1 MPIIYSLVTRGS
13 NVLAEYTGTSGNFTT
28 VTRRILEKIPPQDAK
43 MSYVYDRHIFHY
55 IVDDGI
61 TYLCMADEEFGRR
74 IPFAFLEDI
83 KNRFRATYGDRGKTA
98 IAYGMNT
105 DFSRVLQNQMDYY
118 SNNPSADRINRV
130 RGEIDEVKS
139 VMVHNIEK
147 VLERGERIELLVDKT
162 ENLNQNAFKF
172 KKASTQLKRSM
183 WWKNVKIM
191 IILIV
196 VILVVVYFIVAMAC
210 HGLLFQKCVKG
221 AKNIINTTTTSSTT
235 TAATTAATSTTDAA
249 TTSAAT
255 TAATS
260 ASTGAATT
268 DSGTT
273 STGKRSLLEFK
284 TKEKPGVGVARERLL
299 ASETA
304 RAARSQLEK
313 AARAVNPA
321 LVQGK
326 FVPHSARL
334 DLGKEAPRRV
344 APVA

>member
-13 NVLAEYTGTSGNFTT
+13 CVLAEYTGTSGNFTT

-74 IPFAFLEDI
+74 IPFAFLDDI

-183 WWKNVKIM
+183 WWKNIKIM
-191 IILIV
+191 IILIIV
-196 VILVVVYFIVAMAC
+196 VLVVVYFIVAMAC
-210 HGLLFQKCVKG
+210 HGLLFQRCVNK
-221 AKNIINTTTTSSTT
+221 AKDLVKTTTSN
-235 TAATTAATSTTDAA
+235 AA
-249 TTSAAT
+249 TTSAASTSAAST
-255 TAATS
+255 TTS
-260 ASTGAATT
+260 ASATTTNTATTSATSDSGGGTPTAGAAT
-268 DSGTT
+268 DGGTT
-273 STGKRSLLEFK
+273 TSVRGTRQLETVKRALSESGNFGSVR
-284 TKEKPGVGVARERLL
+284 PGGLARLVRTQLL
-299 ASETA
+299 AKSVA
-304 RAARSQLEK
+304 SKLK
-313 AARAVNPA
+313 SSLPI
-321 LVQGK
+321 
-326 FVPHSARL
+326 
-334 DLGKEAPRRV
+334 APQ
-344 APVA
+344 A

>member
-13 NVLAEYTGTSGNFTT
+13 CVLAEYTNTSGNFTT
-28 VTRRILEKIPPQDAK
+28 VTRRILEKIPPQDDK
-43 MSYVYDRHIFHY
+43 RSYGYDRYIFHY

-61 TYLCMADEEFGRR
+61 TYLCMADEETGRR

-105 DFSRVLQNQMDYY
+105 DFSRVLQNQMEFY
-118 SNNPSADRINRV
+118 SNNPSADRITKV

-183 WWKNVKIM
+183 WWKNIKIM

-196 VILVVVYFIVAMAC
+196 VIIVVVYFIAAIAC
-210 HGLLFQKCVKG
+210 KGLLFQKCVNK
-221 AKNIINTTTTSSTT
+221 AKDIVHTTSSSS
-235 TAATTAATSTTDAA
+235 STTAA
-249 TTSAAT
+249 TTSAAAT
-255 TAATS
+255 STAAT
-260 ASTGAATT
+260 ASTAA
-268 DSGTT
+268 SST
-273 STGKRSLLEFK
+273 SS
-284 TKEKPGVGVARERLL
+284 
-299 ASETA
+299 STA
-304 RAARSQLEK
+304 RVTNAYYESGGGGGGVKSEMKGIGERAMKEGLKPLNLGRLRGSPRLRTAA
-313 AARAVNPA
+313 
-321 LVQGK
+321 
-326 FVPHSARL
+326 
-334 DLGKEAPRRV
+334 APL
-344 APVA
+344 A

>member
-13 NVLAEYTGTSGNFTT
+13 CVLAEYTGTSGNFTT

-83 KNRFRATYGDRGKTA
+83 KNRFRATYGDRGRTA

-105 DFSRVLQNQMDYY
+105 DFSRVLQNQMEYY
-118 SNNPSADRINRV
+118 SNNPGADRINRV

-172 KKASTQLKRSM
+172 KKSATQLKRSM
-183 WWKNVKIM
+183 WWKNIKIM

-210 HGLLFQKCVKG
+210 HGLLFQKCVQKG
-221 AKNIINTTTTSSTT
+221 KEIIDGKTTTTS
-235 TAATTAATSTTDAA
+235 
-249 TTSAAT
+249 TSAAST
-255 TAATS
+255 TGIPAGTS
-260 ASTGAATT
+260 TSGAAL
-268 DSGTT
+268 DIKS
-273 STGKRSLLEFK
+273 RSVVAPGSPLHDRGPTLRLPSLVNSNADKLLEK
-284 TKEKPGVGVARERLL
+284 
-299 ASETA
+299 
-304 RAARSQLEK
+304 
-313 AARAVNPA
+313 
-321 LVQGK
+321 
-326 FVPHSARL
+326 SARPATPVNL
-334 DLGKEAPRRV
+334 RATPPLSKQVPSRTFRES